1 MQQTFVWFVFHK
13 IGENMSWALTIVF
26 DQIFLQHQQIIA
38 NFGSWIFR
46 QIDYCVV
53 AAIVIIV
60 NPSVLMSKQGEN
72 MPSMSKKC
80 KFSQKNIN
88 YKQSYRISS
97 HKTRGYYYFAKPSN
111 TGFIR
116 KHCILIS
123 KDIHTNLWKSSFM
136 DSSQKIFFLKKLQ
149 KSGYFHF
156 MAYMLNQC
164 WAFSN
169 DCLNL
174 IFVKKFYVLGKK
186 EPEMVVKWPLINR
199 KFSWDFSYK
208 IAEIWQLKNIHFIIV
223 GRTELLKIT
232 VWI

>member
-1 MQQTFVWFVFHK
+1 MKEW
-13 IGENMSWALTIVF
+13 
-26 DQIFLQHQQIIA
+26 
-38 NFGSWIFR
+38 
-46 QIDYCVV
+46 V
-53 AAIVIIV
+53 A
-60 NPSVLMSKQGEN
+60 
-72 MPSMSKKC
+72 KKFPEELFTHIC
-80 KFSQKNIN
+80 PIYQCTL
-88 YKQSYRISS
+88 YMYLISS
-97 HKTRGYYYFAKPSN
+97 HKTRRYYYFAKPSN

-116 KHCILIS
+116 KHCIIIS

-208 IAEIWQLKNIHFIIV
+208 IAEIWQWKIFILIS
-223 GRTELLKIT
+223 
-232 VWI
+232 